1 MALGSSFGVAYT
13 RGRMVI
19 SPSEQASAGPATVQE
34 PSGEQHVL
42 DRTKP
47 TGQVVGVVIVALV
60 SLALGI
66 WLVRKPD

>member
-1 MALGSSFGVAYT
+1 
-13 RGRMVI
+13 MVT
-19 SPSEQASAGPATVQE
+19 SPSEQASAGPALVQE

-47 TGQVVGVVIVALV
+47 TGQVIGVGIIALI

-66 WLVRKPD
+66 RFVRKSD